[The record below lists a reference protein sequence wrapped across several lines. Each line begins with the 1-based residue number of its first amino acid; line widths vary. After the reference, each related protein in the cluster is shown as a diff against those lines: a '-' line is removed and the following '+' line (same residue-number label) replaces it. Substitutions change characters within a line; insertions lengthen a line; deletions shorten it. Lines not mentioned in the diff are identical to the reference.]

1 MAESL
6 TQAEVLAMLAEQ
18 DPVERLNQKMPTDL
32 GPMQMAVPV
41 EEGVLDQV
49 QRAVAE
55 RLGGGREDYRRAE
68 KLLTAAEFLPGLGDL
83 SDAAAASEA
92 AGRGDLV
99 GVGIAGLGLLPGI
112 GGVVKRG
119 LADKRAKLQQ
129 QESIYANRQG
139 QLSEGIRSAPK
150 RNQIIRER
158 DVARQRASELRHEVD
173 VEERE
178 PNLPDTIITRAPDGS
193 ILPQKEFTE
202 ANEYAFH
209 GTRGADERIIAEGG
223 VHMNTDEPAF
233 FMVDSP
239 AASMTYGA
247 GTPSDLGT
255 VIPARIDTRGFAN
268 VDFRGAH
275 YGDFENDGVVDV
287 VFPTD
292 TTFFG
297 QKGQRFEVS
306 ANDDVITLKVD
317 GSNPIEV
324 PEELLGEYHPDG
336 IRAVSDEMLI
346 NAIKDSGVPGARL
359 EAIRDLHPSGAIM
372 LRRST
377 KLKLPQ
383 EQEILTVFDKS
394 RQRLAKGNPAIA
406 DDPAAIS
413 QAGDPLGNFRQGGEV
428 NQMRKPVISS
438 GLSGL
443 LRGYTQG
450 PLARVSRETQEPVG
464 MFAGGMMGGF
474 EPKIDMSNFDF
485 SKLPAYAIPAAA
497 AAAVEQAQERA
508 TPPPPPPPTQ
518 TTSGPPTGT
527 SPAGPSEA
535 EMAAAQELAAQQVAA
550 RQAEVDRAN
559 ALAAQQEAEK
569 LASEQ
574 LAAQQEAQQAAQQT
588 AAAPTTMAAT
598 TAAAPVMPT
607 TQELIAQQRA
617 LEQAA
622 LMGNLVSA
630 PGQTPNEPGMFLRE
644 GTDVLLSPFVPTGGG
659 TTGGGTTEET
669 PVADATPDD
678 TPVYTEPPPDSG
690 PGPGPGNTGGGT
702 TGGTTTGGGTT
713 GGGTT
718 GGGTTGG
725 GTTGGGTTTTTGPVY
740 LSPVDTPPVQAGPT
754 AAEVLAAEQAAADA
768 LAAQEAE
775 ELRIAQEEADRVAA
789 EQEAIRIAN
798 EQAAAELLA
807 QQEAARIAQEQ
818 AAAEEAQRLAA
829 ETLAAQQAAEEAER
843 IRLAEEEAQRIAAEQ
858 AAADA
863 FAAQALADEQAALEA
878 LAVRQA
884 AEEAAAL
891 AAEQEALA
899 AAEAERIAAA
909 KLASEQLAAQ
919 QAAQLLADQEAAAQ
933 LQAAEQLAAQQEADR
948 LAMEAQLAATPD
960 PDPIY
965 DAPTQGELLQ
975 AAETAQAA
983 TGDLFTTPSQTGTA
997 IDRSMYGQVVDPVT
1011 TTTTTADPV
1020 TTTAQQDP
1028 MQQDQTPAVITEASD
1043 GTLHPTP
1050 AAAAAYEQQL
1060 AAKQQAQQRA
1070 QESAQNFA
1078 GIQSLLRKVDLDV
1091 GDTISSY
1098 TSGYPSSQGMEIQR
1112 TYMPFEGTEE
1122 ERATGYVMPVYKP
1135 VAQQSMPSLF
1145 RTRTV
1150 SDVNTDAFTAGSAAP
1165 GPDSGVIN
1173 TGTQS
1178 TAPGTFGL
1186 EPTQMYR
1193 CGNGYT
1199 LQFVNGK
1206 PVCVR
1211 TGGGGPGK
1219 PPRKD
1224 PEIVDI
1230 ANPGGM
1236 RYGGDVGLN
1245 RGIGSFGA

>member
-6 TQAEVLAMLAEQ
+6 TQAEVLARLAEQ
-18 DPVERLNQKMPTDL
+18 DSVERLTQRMPTDL

-41 EEGVLDQV
+41 EESVLDQV

-55 RLGGGREDYRRAE
+55 QLGGGREDYRRAE

-83 SDAAAASEA
+83 SDAAAVSEA
-92 AGRGDLV
+92 ADKGDLV
-99 GVGIAGLGLLPGI
+99 GVGIAGLGFLPGI

-139 QLSEGIRSAPK
+139 QLSEGIRSAPT
-150 RNQIIRER
+150 RNQIIQER
-158 DVARQRASELRHEVD
+158 DVARQRAAELRHEID

-193 ILPQKEFTE
+193 ILPRKEFTQ

-287 VFPTD
+287 VFPTE

-359 EAIRDLHPSGAIM
+359 EAIRDLHPSGAMM

-377 KLKLPQ
+377 KFKLPQ

-394 RQRLAKGNPAIA
+394 RQRLAKGNPAIP
-406 DDPAAIS
+406 DDPLAIS
-413 QAGDPLGNFRQGGEV
+413 RAGDPLGNFRQGGEV

-464 MFAGGMMGGF
+464 MFRGGGMGRF
-474 EPKIDMSNFDF
+474 VPELDF
-485 SKLPAYAIPAAA
+485 SNVQIDPSALPAYAVPA
-497 AAAVEQAQERA
+497 QA
-508 TPPPPPPPTQ
+508 
-518 TTSGPPTGT
+518 
-527 SPAGPSEA
+527 SE
-535 EMAAAQELAAQQVAA
+535 
-550 RQAEVDRAN
+550 
-559 ALAAQQEAEK
+559 ALAAQQ
-569 LASEQ
+569 
-574 LAAQQEAQQAAQQT
+574 
-588 AAAPTTMAAT
+588 AT
-598 TAAAPVMPT
+598 QVTPAAAPVMPT

-622 LMGNLVSA
+622 AFQNPEGLPEQTIYGTSPDQTFTPGMYLQEGSDVLISPSSLVTA
-630 PGQTPNEPGMFLRE
+630 PGQTPDEPGML
-644 GTDVLLSPFVPTGGG
+644 PGGG
-659 TTGGGTTEET
+659 TTAET
-669 PVADATPDD
+669 PVADTTPDD

-690 PGPGPGNTGGGT
+690 PGPGPGPGDTG
-702 TGGTTTGGGTT
+702 GGTTTGGTT
-713 GGGTT
+713 STT
-718 GGGTTGG
+718 PVATTPVATAPVA
-725 GTTGGGTTTTTGPVY
+725 TTPTEPVY
-740 LSPVDTPPVQAGPT
+740 LPPVATTPVVAGPS
-754 AAEVLAAEQAAADA
+754 AAEVLAAEQAARD
-768 LAAQEAE
+768 LAAAEEAE
-775 ELRIAQEEADRVAA
+775 RIRIAQEEADRVAA

-807 QQEAARIAQEQ
+807 QQEAERLAIEQ
-818 AAAEEAQRLAA
+818 AAAAEAERLAA

-863 FAAQALADEQAALEA
+863 AAAQALADEPAALEA
-878 LAVRQA
+878 LAQRQA

-899 AAEAERIAAA
+899 AAEAERVAAA
-909 KLASEQLAAQ
+909 QLASEQLAAQ

-1011 TTTTTADPV
+1011 TTTTT
-1020 TTTAQQDP
+1020 TAQQDP
-1028 MQQDQTPAVITEASD
+1028 MQQNQTPAVITEASD

-1060 AAKQQAQQRA
+1060 AAQQQAQQRA

-1078 GIQSLLRKVDLDV
+1078 GIQSLLGRVDLDV
-1091 GDTISSY
+1091 GDAISSY

-1122 ERATGYVMPVYKP
+1122 ERATGYTMPIYKP

-1145 RTRTV
+1145 RTR
-1150 SDVNTDAFTAGSAAP
+1150 DVTSGINTDAFTAGSAAP
-1165 GPDSGVIN
+1165 GPDSGIVN
-1173 TGTQS
+1173 TGVQG

-1186 EPTQMYR
+1186 ESNEMYQ
-1193 CGNGYT
+1193 CPNGYV
-1199 LQFVNGK
+1199 LSFENGN
-1206 PVCVR
+1206 PICNLV
-1211 TGGGGPGK
+1211 GGGGPGK
-1219 PPRKD
+1219 KRQVPP
-1224 PEIVDI
+1224 EVIDI
-1230 ANPGGM
+1230 TGGM
-1236 RYGGDVGLN
+1236 RYGGEVGLN

>member
-6 TQAEVLAMLAEQ
+6 TQAEVLARLAEQ
-18 DPVERLNQKMPTDL
+18 DSVERLTQRMPTDL

-41 EEGVLDQV
+41 EESVLDQV

-55 RLGGGREDYRRAE
+55 QLGGGREDYRRAE

-83 SDAAAASEA
+83 SDAAAVSEA
-92 AGRGDLV
+92 ADKGDLV
-99 GVGIAGLGLLPGI
+99 GVGIAGLGFLPGI

-139 QLSEGIRSAPK
+139 QLSEGIRSAPT
-150 RNQIIRER
+150 RNQIIQER
-158 DVARQRASELRHEVD
+158 DVARQRAAELRHEID

-193 ILPQKEFTE
+193 ILPRKEFTQ

-287 VFPTD
+287 VFPTE

-359 EAIRDLHPSGAIM
+359 EAIRDLHPSGAMM

-377 KLKLPQ
+377 KFKLPQ

-394 RQRLAKGNPAIA
+394 RQRLAKGNPAIP
-406 DDPAAIS
+406 DDPLAIS
-413 QAGDPLGNFRQGGEV
+413 RAGDPLGNFRQGGEV

-464 MFAGGMMGGF
+464 MFRGGGMGRF
-474 EPKIDMSNFDF
+474 VPELDF
-485 SKLPAYAIPAAA
+485 SNVQIDPSALPAYAVPA
-497 AAAVEQAQERA
+497 QA
-508 TPPPPPPPTQ
+508 
-518 TTSGPPTGT
+518 
-527 SPAGPSEA
+527 SE
-535 EMAAAQELAAQQVAA
+535 
-550 RQAEVDRAN
+550 
-559 ALAAQQEAEK
+559 ALAAQQ
-569 LASEQ
+569 
-574 LAAQQEAQQAAQQT
+574 
-588 AAAPTTMAAT
+588 AT
-598 TAAAPVMPT
+598 QVTPAAAPVMPT

-622 LMGNLVSA
+622 AFQNPEGLPEQTIYGTSPDQTFTPGMYLQEGSDVLISPSSLVTA
-630 PGQTPNEPGMFLRE
+630 PGQTPDEPGML
-644 GTDVLLSPFVPTGGG
+644 PGGG
-659 TTGGGTTEET
+659 TTAET
-669 PVADATPDD
+669 PVADATPGD

-690 PGPGPGNTGGGT
+690 PGPGPGPGDTG
-702 TGGTTTGGGTT
+702 GGTTTGGTT
-713 GGGTT
+713 STT
-718 GGGTTGG
+718 PVATTPVATAPVA
-725 GTTGGGTTTTTGPVY
+725 TTPTEPVY
-740 LSPVDTPPVQAGPT
+740 LPPVATTPVVAGPS
-754 AAEVLAAEQAAADA
+754 AAEVLAAEQAARD
-768 LAAQEAE
+768 LAAAEEAE
-775 ELRIAQEEADRVAA
+775 RIRIAQEEADRVAA

-807 QQEAARIAQEQ
+807 QQEAERLAIEQ
-818 AAAEEAQRLAA
+818 AAAAEAERLAA

-863 FAAQALADEQAALEA
+863 AAAQALADEQAALEA
-878 LAVRQA
+878 LAQRQA

-899 AAEAERIAAA
+899 AAEAERVAAA
-909 KLASEQLAAQ
+909 QLASEQLAAQ

-1011 TTTTTADPV
+1011 TTTTT
-1020 TTTAQQDP
+1020 TAQQDP
-1028 MQQDQTPAVITEASD
+1028 MQQNQTPAVITEASD

-1060 AAKQQAQQRA
+1060 AAQQQAQQRA

-1078 GIQSLLRKVDLDV
+1078 GIQSLLGRVDLDV
-1091 GDTISSY
+1091 GDAISSY

-1122 ERATGYVMPVYKP
+1122 ERATGYTMPIYKP

-1145 RTRTV
+1145 RTR
-1150 SDVNTDAFTAGSAAP
+1150 DVTSGINTDAFTAGSAAP
-1165 GPDSGVIN
+1165 GPDSGIVN
-1173 TGTQS
+1173 TGVQG

-1186 EPTQMYR
+1186 ESNEMYQ
-1193 CGNGYT
+1193 CPNGYV
-1199 LQFVNGK
+1199 LSFENGN
-1206 PVCVR
+1206 PICNLV
-1211 TGGGGPGK
+1211 GGGGPGK
-1219 PPRKD
+1219 KRQVPP
-1224 PEIVDI
+1224 EVIDI
-1230 ANPGGM
+1230 TGGM
-1236 RYGGDVGLN
+1236 RYGGEVGLN